1 MWPATGWAWTVGA
14 MALMAELLARS
25 SKIALT
31 DGPQWGTMSPDF
43 DPTVGTSERVDLDGW
58 DAHLVRWAQ
67 PGGGSPVLLLHGF
80 TAHAWS
86 WTHLGQALA
95 DAGHVAVA
103 LDQRGHGG
111 SAPTTKYGS
120 HVMLADVVRLLDR
133 LGWTQADVVGQSM
146 GGLNA
151 ILLAG
156 RHPAG
161 VRRLVVVDIAPEPST
176 VGLARIRANVGGRPD
191 WFATFEDA
199 LEEGRRL
206 WPRADPVMLRF
217 RIEHNLVVAPDGGM
231 TWRTARALRDNSAT
245 RTDYSLD
252 ERWAAWRAGLAPS
265 PPSPRPARARPAPG
279 PVRGPTP

>member
-133 LGWTQADVVGQSM
+133 LGWAQADVVGQSM

-156 RHPAG
+156 RHPP
-161 VRRLVVVDIAPEPST
+161 R
-176 VGLARIRANVGGRPD
+176 GGR
-191 WFATFEDA
+191 
-199 LEEGRRL
+199 L
-206 WPRADPVMLRF
+206 
-217 RIEHNLVVAPDGGM
+217 GGVG
-231 TWRTARALRDNSAT
+231 N
-245 RTDYSLD
+245 
-252 ERWAAWRAGLAPS
+252 
-265 PPSPRPARARPAPG
+265 PARAAESGPARRRRHG
-279 PVRGPTP
+279 RG